1 MSMSLNFDVN
11 QIFFFSNRHE
21 SMSVRRTM
29 ASEVNAG
36 NYTAPEFADQSW
48 RSFGMDTEAGRLL
61 NKLYAGSQHKPKIH
75 YPRVRTRKEQTGA
88 EEDRP
93 KFIPGGGKSTVDP
106 RARTR
111 ADTSQMFVPKVGRG
125 AKPKKRHAIDLITRR
140 KAKQEI
146 FDQNKADD
154 VHRMRYRPPLRR
166 PVATDAN
173 KRLLQAQ
180 FQFKGGKCLPDTGT
194 MQPIEGNLPMHL
206 INGKPSR
213 AQKKRFAAAA
223 VSSMPL
229 TGAEKEDAY
238 TQQLEADFEHAM
250 NEIDARKQ
258 FLDDMLRDHG
268 EREQKKHEAEI
279 LAQISDLVRSAK
291 ALDKKLKAR
300 ASR

>member
-1 MSMSLNFDVN
+1 
-11 QIFFFSNRHE
+11 
-21 SMSVRRTM
+21 M
-29 ASEVNAG
+29 ASEVNSG
-36 NYTAPEFADQSW
+36 NYTAPDFADQSW

-75 YPRVRTRKEQTGA
+75 YPRVRVRKQRGA
-88 EEDRP
+88 DENKP

-111 ADTSQMFVPKVGRG
+111 ADTSKMYVPKVGRG

-146 FDQNKADD
+146 FDQNKADE

-166 PVATDAN
+166 PVATDTN

-180 FQFKGGKCLPDTGT
+180 FQFKGGKCLPETGT
-194 MQPIEGNLPMHL
+194 MQPIEGNLPMHM

-268 EREQKKHEAEI
+268 EREHKKHEAEI